1 MTLTTSSARYTRQ
14 HRTREQQIDHPQE
27 TGRGSY
33 RLDPYPMPQYLV
45 QRGIRRARRSSS
57 A

>member
-33 RLDPYPMPQYLV
+33 RLDPYPMPQHLV